1 MSNTNEEKGW
11 LIVGD
16 KRVPAVDTV
25 HDAVRTLLFHIG
37 ENPDRDGLK
46 NTPDRVRRSL
56 LEMTAGY
63 LENPEEILSTTFEVA
78 YDEIVI
84 SAGIP
89 FCSLCEH
96 HMLPFI
102 GTVDVGYIP
111 GKVVGLSKLSRLV
124 DCFSR
129 RLQVQERLTQQIAGS
144 IVEYLSPNAAVV
156 VRASHM
162 CMECRGVRKI
172 GSQMITSAMFGA
184 FREKAEA
191 RAEFL
196 ALCRQ

>member
-1 MSNTNEEKGW
+1 MIPEGHYTAGGKLYVSDETAK
-11 LIVGD
+11 
-16 KRVPAVDTV
+16 
-25 HDAVRTLLFHIG
+25 DAVSVLLKMIG
-37 ENPDRDGLK
+37 VDMTDSNVTDTPRRVVESLK
-46 NTPDRVRRSL
+46 
-56 LEMTAGY
+56 EMTSGY
-63 LENPEEILSTTFEVA
+63 AQNPKEILSTTFDVP

-89 FCSLCEH
+89 FCSLCSH
-96 HMLPFI
+96 HLLPFI